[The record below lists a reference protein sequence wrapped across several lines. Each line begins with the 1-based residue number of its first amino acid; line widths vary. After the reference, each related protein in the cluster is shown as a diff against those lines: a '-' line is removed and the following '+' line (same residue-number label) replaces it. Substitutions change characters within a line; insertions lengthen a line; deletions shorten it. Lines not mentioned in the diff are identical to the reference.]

1 MKHGIS
7 ELEWNDYVDGSAAPE
22 VRDRIEAHFTGCLQ
36 CWEFY
41 ERMCCATDELVD
53 AGEEARQTL
62 TVADRQL
69 HAMLSGT
76 FSRLR
81 DGEVTAAAVQ
91 DQVQGRLD
99 MLETMLAPFWGSQAA
114 ASALQTAA
122 KNSPARTLEQVTPYN
137 WEQFLERLTA
147 IAAAICGETFA
158 GLVWE
163 RGQL

>member
-7 ELEWNDYVDGSAAPE
+7 ELEWSDYVDGAATAE

-41 ERMCCATDELVD
+41 ERMCGATEALVD
-53 AGEEARQTL
+53 AGEEARQALTL
-62 TVADRQL
+62 GDREL
-69 HAMLSGT
+69 HSMLTGAFT
-76 FSRLR
+76 RLR
-81 DGEVTAAAVQ
+81 AGDAMSPVPA
-91 DQVQGRLD
+91 QVQGRLD
-99 MLETMLAPFWGSQAA
+99 MLETMLAPFWGTQAV

-122 KNSPARTLEQVTPYN
+122 KNSPARTLERVTLDN

>member
-7 ELEWNDYVDGSAAPE
+7 ELEWSEYVDGSATAE
-22 VRDRIEAHFTGCLQ
+22 VRDRIETHFIGCLR

-41 ERMCCATDELVD
+41 ERMCGATDMLVD

-62 TVADRQL
+62 TLEDRRL
-69 HAMLSGT
+69 HAMLGGA

-81 DGEVTAAAVQ
+81 AGEVIAVPA
-91 DQVQGRLD
+91 QVKGRLD
-99 MLETMLAPFWGSQAA
+99 MLETMLAPFWGTQAV

-122 KNSPARTLEQVTPYN
+122 KNSPARTLEKVTLDN